1 MFGTQNGTLLSVL
14 PGFDPF
20 DNFFDNDS
28 SSPENDPSSMKSEG
42 NYRPQTKFAKVMFLH
57 VSVCP
62 QGGCLG
68 PDPGE
73 ILRGLAGEGVSRPR
87 PRRGG
92 WGSDPEDGYCCG
104 RYASYW
110 NEFLSFTFLNIELGL
125 NLQIGF
131 VFPCQSILQPEQI
144 SRKRKL
150 LYRENDDHSKLLKYL
165 FSGTALNLTSQWET
179 SMHLRRHIDQFEN
192 MYTRLRWSQCALL
205 LDHNVCK
212 LLAPVH
218 RKVCSHKPFLIIKFQ
233 DWNKKGLNYSR
244 SRNCCENCS
253 QHEGSSHENIAQLS

>member
-1 MFGTQNGTLLSVL
+1 MRRLCFYTCLSVHRGGVSR
-14 PGFDPF
+14 PRPRGDI
-20 DNFFDNDS
+20 
-28 SSPENDPSSMKSEG
+28 EG
-42 NYRPQTKFAKVMFLH
+42 SGR
-57 VSVCP
+57 
-62 QGGCLG
+62 GGV
-68 PDPGE
+68 
-73 ILRGLAGEGVSRPR
+73 GVSRPR

-131 VFPCQSILQPEQI
+131 VFPCQSILQPEQL

-253 QHEGSSHENIAQLS
+253 QHEGSSHGWIFYITIQFYVKALENLAQLS